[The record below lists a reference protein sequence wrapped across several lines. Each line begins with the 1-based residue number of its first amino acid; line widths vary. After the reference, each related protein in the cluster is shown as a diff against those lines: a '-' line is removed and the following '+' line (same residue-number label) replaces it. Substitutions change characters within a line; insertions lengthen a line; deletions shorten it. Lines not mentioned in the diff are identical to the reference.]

1 MAEDPR
7 GIRRAIL
14 ETPVISTDGLKVLE
28 NLPNYVSDLLSVS
41 TQAARNYNQNEV
53 EPVDYFLSSL
63 VCIQN
68 FEFFIF

>member
-28 NLPNYVSDLLSVS
+28 NLPNVFNTIPERSPFCTSLS
-41 TQAARNYNQNEV
+41 QQLFEG
-53 EPVDYFLSSL
+53 FLVL
-63 VCIQN
+63 V
-68 FEFFIF
+68 FLTTD